1 MSISRGLVLL
11 VSLLSV
17 SAQAAGKTAKKVK
30 ASAAPAAAA
39 AAKPAEPEVVPL
51 APASAPAASSSAT
64 SFRRVEATSDEGP
77 KSPASAPPEV
87 AAPASSAAREPNL
100 FLGARGGGWVPL
112 YFLRPGFQA
121 GVEGQYR
128 LPALDGRL
136 RLSLYFGIAQAT
148 GKNARLVPSRG
159 YDPAFIENVTAWPL
173 ELSGHYELW
182 HGEGQGLSL
191 GVGYGLYFLGANFEA
206 LGAST
211 GLASL
216 GHVGLAA
223 LSYHLT
229 LGPGELG
236 AAARGAVG
244 AASLG
249 TLGQVGTDSLTSFTF
264 TLSYSLGLR
273 L

>member
-1 MSISRGLVLL
+1 V
-11 VSLLSV
+11 
-17 SAQAAGKTAKKVK
+17 
-30 ASAAPAAAA
+30 
-39 AAKPAEPEVVPL
+39 
-51 APASAPAASSSAT
+51 PAASSST
-64 SFRRVEATSDEGP
+64 TTVHRVEAVTDAAP
-77 KSPASAPPEV
+77 KSPPSAPPAV
-87 AAPASSAAREPNL
+87 AAEAPKVSSEPNL

-112 YFLRPGFQA
+112 YFLRPGYQA
-121 GVEGQYR
+121 GLEGQYR

-148 GKNARLVPSRG
+148 GKNARLVPTRG

-182 HGEGQGLSL
+182 HQEGQGLSL
-191 GVGYGLYFLGANFEA
+191 GVGYGLYFLGASFEA

-211 GLASL
+211 GQASL
-216 GHVGLAA
+216 GHVALAA

-244 AASLG
+244 ATSLG
-249 TLGQVGTDSLTSFTF
+249 SLGQVGTDSLTSFTF
-264 TLSYSLGLR
+264 TLSYSFGVHL
-273 L
+273 

>member
-1 MSISRGLVLL
+1 
-11 VSLLSV
+11 VSLFRGVALAV
-17 SAQAAGKTAKKVK
+17 TLVCASAPAAGKAVRKAKTPP
-30 ASAAPAAAA
+30 APAAATTPQA
-39 AAKPAEPEVVPL
+39 APAEPEVVPL
-51 APASAPAASSSAT
+51 VPAPL
-64 SFRRVEATSDEGP
+64 RRVEAYSDAEP
-77 KSPASAPPEV
+77 KGPASAPPMV
-87 AAPASSAAREPNL
+87 SAPAPAPPEAAEPNL

-112 YFLRPGFQA
+112 YFLHPGFQA

-136 RLSLYFGIAQAT
+136 RLSLYFGFAQAA
-148 GKNARLVPSRG
+148 GKSARLVPSRG

-173 ELSGHYELW
+173 ELTGHYELW
-182 HGEGQGLSL
+182 RGDHQGLSL
-191 GVGYGLYFLGANFEA
+191 GAGYGLTFLGASFEA

-211 GLASL
+211 GQASL
-216 GHVGLAA
+216 GHVALAV

-244 AASLG
+244 ATSLG
-249 TLGQVGTDSLTSFTF
+249 TLGRVGTDSLSSFTF
-264 TLSYSLGLR
+264 TLSYSLGLH